1 MNSQISPQSPADI
14 LSGEVAAAM
23 TKTLIDVDDALLAE
37 AQRLLGTTTKKETV
51 NRALALVIADRE
63 RLEAVRAEIARGRS
77 GFYERLLDEDL
88 PWGR

>member
-1 MNSQISPQSPADI
+1 MDHVISPQPPSDI
-14 LSGEVAAAM
+14 LGGEVAAM
-23 TKTLIDVDDALLAE
+23 TKTLLDIDDALLAE

-51 NRALALVIADRE
+51 NRALAHVIADRK
-63 RLEAVRAEIARGRS
+63 RLEAVRAVIARGRS

>member
-1 MNSQISPQSPADI
+1 
-14 LSGEVAAAM
+14 M

-51 NRALALVIADRE
+51 NRALAHVIADRE
-63 RLEAVRAEIARGRS
+63 RLEAVRAVIALGRS
-77 GFYERLLDEDL
+77 GFFERLLDEDL